1 MSHRDELDA
10 LTALDYASART
21 RALFRSLQAFL
32 LRQPNQLLS
41 FEEVREKLHV
51 GGPIHRGVRTVPISQ
66 IVGSMNRYRDF
77 DRAFL
82 PTQSHTGDRWRRVS
96 RAWYEEVSLPPV
108 LLYQVSDV
116 YFVVDGNHRVSVAR
130 DQGQEYID
138 AEVRECS
145 VKVPV
150 TPNLEPSDLELLGE
164 KVDFLERTGL
174 DRLLPEAHL
183 ELTILGGFERML
195 EHIAVHKYFMGLD
208 FRREF
213 SDEEAVRHW
222 YKTVYSPIV
231 EVIRQSEILHEFPEN
246 TEADLYL
253 WAIDHQHFLVES
265 GQATFKPPNELAKEL
280 VQALD
285 PDRAALNSSSNSNSP
300 H

>member
-1 MSHRDELDA
+1 MSQPDKLDA
-10 LTALDYASART
+10 RTALDFASARA
-21 RALFRSLQAFL
+21 RSLFRSLQAFL

-41 FEEVREKLHV
+41 FEEVREKLRV
-51 GGPIHRGVRTVPISQ
+51 GGPIYRGVQTVPLSQ
-66 IVGSMNRYRDF
+66 IVGSLNRYRDF

-82 PTQSHTGDRWRRVS
+82 PTQSHTEDRWRRIS

-108 LLYQVSDV
+108 LLYQVGGV

-150 TPNLEPSDLELLGE
+150 TPDLQPSDLEILGE

-183 ELTILGGFERML
+183 ELTILGGYERML

-208 FRREF
+208 FKRDI

-222 YKTVYSPIV
+222 YETVYTPIV
-231 EVIRQSEILHEFPEN
+231 EVIRESEILQEFPEH

-265 GQATFKPPNELAKEL
+265 GQGTLKPPDQLAEEL
-280 VQALD
+280 VQSLD
-285 PDRAALNSSSNSNSP
+285 PDRAAPNSDSP
-300 H
+300 R